1 MNEPRSTRFTYRG
14 LEISVRVT
22 NFMHV
27 TRSLKHLDYDQLR
40 FAHLE
45 SWA

>member
-14 LEISVRVT
+14 LEISVRET
-22 NFMHV
+22 SFMHV
-27 TRSLKHLDYDQLR
+27 IRSLKHLDHYQLR
-40 FAHLE
+40 FALLE